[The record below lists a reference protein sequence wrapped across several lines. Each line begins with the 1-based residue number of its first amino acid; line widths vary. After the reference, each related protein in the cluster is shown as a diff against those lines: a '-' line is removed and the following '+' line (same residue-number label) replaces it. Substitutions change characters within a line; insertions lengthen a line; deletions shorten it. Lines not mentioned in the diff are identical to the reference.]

1 MKALDE
7 FSHKDE
13 ISLLDFVKEFFKH
26 VPDEIKKEI
35 IDNEY
40 KVMTNFSDVDF
51 SCYEE
56 FAKISSKELKI
67 SRKKIA
73 ADDEDAVKT
82 CDLEFNGKINSEY
95 KITTFWITY
104 RLRRCAAVHVEA
116 VVRRRKTWYCN
127 YEIITGTII
136 RLQTVV

>member
-13 ISLLDFVKEFFKH
+13 ISLLDFVKEFLNMFLMKS
-26 VPDEIKKEI
+26 KEI

-82 CDLEFNGKINSEY
+82 CDLEFNGKITYTTDIKAMKLRIKLLEENSKPLPVPWKGE
-95 KITTFWITY
+95 
-104 RLRRCAAVHVEA
+104 
-116 VVRRRKTWYCN
+116 N
-127 YEIITGTII
+127 YIKKKSKQGSM
-136 RLQTVV
+136 

>member
-1 MKALDE
+1 MFLMK
-7 FSHKDE
+7 S
-13 ISLLDFVKEFFKH
+13 
-26 VPDEIKKEI
+26 KKEI

-73 ADDEDAVKT
+73 ADDEGCRSKLV
-82 CDLEFNGKINSEY
+82 IWNSME
-95 KITTFWITY
+95 KSLIRQT
-104 RLRRCAAVHVEA
+104 LR
-116 VVRRRKTWYCN
+116 
-127 YEIITGTII
+127 
-136 RLQTVV
+136 Q

>member
-51 SCYEE
+51 PVMKS
-56 FAKISSKELKI
+56 
-67 SRKKIA
+67 
-73 ADDEDAVKT
+73 
-82 CDLEFNGKINSEY
+82 
-95 KITTFWITY
+95 
-104 RLRRCAAVHVEA
+104 LRRF
-116 VVRRRKTWYCN
+116 RPKN
-127 YEIITGTII
+127 
-136 RLQTVV
+136 